1 VWSSVEL
8 LSGVCLRSGP
18 IAGDCTDRSADRS
31 ADADDLRL
39 TERLGYHGVVLAAW
53 GLLEWTFVL
62 LLVGLTGA
70 VGLAF
75 LYMVGTL
82 FVNPGRRKRSV

>member
-1 VWSSVEL
+1 
-8 LSGVCLRSGP
+8 
-18 IAGDCTDRSADRS
+18 
-31 ADADDLRL
+31 
-39 TERLGYHGVVLAAW
+39 VLAAW
-53 GLLEWTFVL
+53 GLLEWFFAL

-70 VGLAF
+70 VGLVF

>member
-1 VWSSVEL
+1 VWSSLEL
-8 LSGVCLRSGP
+8 LSGVPAVESLGSRTWIVRCRFPDPTGLAPRSGSM
-18 IAGDCTDRSADRS
+18 AS
-31 ADADDLRL
+31 
-39 TERLGYHGVVLAAW
+39 VLAAW
-53 GLLEWTFVL
+53 GLLEWTFAL